1 MTTPPD
7 GAAERPGNSSRSV
20 RFRTEIGLTRPEPSD
35 RSDAGEPVEHWD
47 ALVVGGGIAG
57 LTAAWEL
64 ARAGVWTLTA
74 LIAVVLPVMLVT
86 SSTWRQ
92 SVASRL
98 RNLGMR

>member
-7 GAAERPGNSSRSV
+7 GSAGRPGNSSRSV

-64 ARAGVWTLTA
+64 ARAG
-74 LIAVVLPVMLVT
+74 
-86 SSTWRQ
+86 
-92 SVASRL
+92 L
-98 RNLGMR
+98 RPPPLAARGYPGGPAAAGMPA

>member
-7 GAAERPGNSSRSV
+7 GAAGRPGNSSRSV

-64 ARAGVWTLTA
+64 ARAGLRPLLVEARGYTGGLVA
-74 LIAVVLPVMLVT
+74 AGAIAGVRLP
-86 SSTWRQ
+86 
-92 SVASRL
+92 SR
-98 RNLGMR
+98 